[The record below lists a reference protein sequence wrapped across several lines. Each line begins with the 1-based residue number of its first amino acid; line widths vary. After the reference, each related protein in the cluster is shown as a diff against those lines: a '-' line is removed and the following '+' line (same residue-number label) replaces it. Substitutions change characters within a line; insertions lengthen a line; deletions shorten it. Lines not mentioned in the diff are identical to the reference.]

1 MTSRIDITS
10 HAFKDFFKG
19 MTNKDMIEQLKLD
32 KSLSNDIPTSTPK
45 TLPPM
50 PKHPKVA

>member
-1 MTSRIDITS
+1 MSSVIDITS
-10 HAFKDFFKG
+10 PAFKNFFKG

-32 KSLSNDIPTSTPK
+32 KSLNNDIPMPTPK

-50 PKHPKVA
+50 SKKPKVV

>member
-1 MTSRIDITS
+1 MTSPIDITS

-32 KSLSNDIPTSTPK
+32 KSLNNDTATPTPK

>member
-1 MTSRIDITS
+1 MTSPIDITS
-10 HAFKDFFKG
+10 PAFKNFFKG

-32 KSLSNDIPTSTPK
+32 KSLSKDIPMPTQK